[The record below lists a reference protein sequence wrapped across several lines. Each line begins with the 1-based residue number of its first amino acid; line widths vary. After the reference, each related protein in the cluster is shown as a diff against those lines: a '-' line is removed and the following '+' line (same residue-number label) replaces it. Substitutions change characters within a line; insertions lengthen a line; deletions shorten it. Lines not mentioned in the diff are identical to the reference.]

1 MNITF
6 GFPELLLVGGVVLM
20 STSPGALAISI
31 VAGSVI
37 GAVMRAALDTNFR
50 NAEKDR
56 LDKQLELQCRAEE
69 RVDEVM
75 GQLVSQQKFDQAAK
89 YIMINDRGIDGSD
102 DGNNNGGSFH

>member
-6 GFPELLLVGGVVLM
+6 GFPELLLAGGVVLM

-56 LDKQLELQCRAEE
+56 LDKQLELHVRAEE

-89 YIMINDRGIDGSD
+89 YIMIDRGIDGSD